1 MWPSYVIN
9 LARNTGR
16 MENSARQLAAH
27 GIEFERID
35 AVDGWSLSDPEIDS
49 VYDKAANRRRA
60 RYDLIRPEIG
70 CYLSHIEAWLR
81 IAGGGGGRTPEDS
94 SSRTTS
100 SHGTGSS
107 TC

>member
-1 MWPSYVIN
+1 
-9 LARNTGR
+9 

-81 IAGGGGGRTPEDS
+81 IVGGGGRTPEDS
-94 SSRTTS
+94 SLRTTS

-107 TC
+107 MC